1 MSHEDIS
8 REGLTREKLVQCARL
23 VNAETT
29 HAIAKISAFSL
40 LNVAKI
46 NALLGT
52 DFRGLILDVDECVA
66 PHHGEITE
74 ENIRKIQEICAEGM
88 GIVIHSNMQA
98 SARYDE
104 VIESDGG
111 QIHLHK
117 SRFAKPDRRG
127 FLECAEVLNLEPSK
141 IIMVGDNFLTDGGS
155 ISAGIPFVKI
165 TPLSRPLIQNLT
177 RAHQVVPRFVA
188 DRISD
193 YYDWITAR
201 RVLRDDDLI
210 ENV

>member
-1 MSHEDIS
+1 MEHEDIS
-8 REGLTREKLVQCARL
+8 REGFTREKLLQFLRL

-29 HAIAKISAFSL
+29 HAIAKISEFRL

-46 NALLGT
+46 NELLGT
-52 DFRGLILDVDECVA
+52 DFQGVILDVDECVA
-66 PHHGEITE
+66 PHHGEITA
-74 ENIRKIQEICAEGM
+74 ENIRKIQEICANGM

-104 VIESDGG
+104 VIESEGG
-111 QIHLHK
+111 KIHLHK
-117 SRFAKPDRRG
+117 SRFAKPDPRG
-127 FLECAEVLNLEPSK
+127 FLECAEVLSLEPSQ

-155 ISAGIPFVKI
+155 ISAGIPFVKVR
-165 TPLSRPLIQNLT
+165 PLSRPVIQNLT
-177 RAHQVVPRFVA
+177 RAHQVVPRMVA

-210 ENV
+210 EDV